1 MTVLGIIFSVFLV
14 LLIIGTVVVII
25 FDDGDSS
32 KKIAWLLIIALLP
45 VVGLLLYFMVGINFR
60 QSWYFKYKHKKF
72 IEVFG
77 ERADKR
83 VFRLLFGHEKDSQV
97 RKEYRPL
104 TRLLASDG
112 STCVTDGNG
121 LEIITSG
128 HRKFELLMEDL
139 RNAKDHIHMEY
150 FYFRQDKGSQQIKEM
165 LMQKAREG
173 VKVRFIHENIA
184 NIAILPGY
192 YNEMKK
198 AGVQVEKFTK
208 PRWPFVNM
216 VTQLNYRDH
225 RKIVVID
232 GKIGYTGGMNISDDY
247 FVRWRDTHMRIT
259 GNAVAGLQYSF
270 LNTWITAD
278 GEIDNDFSKYFPMC
292 AELPALPSNDSAK
305 GLVNAA
311 APSESLKIAAADKV
325 NVSFP
330 DYDEVEGNGIAEA
343 LAKTPIQ
350 SLDMSFKL
358 KGRNRLIQIVPDEPE
373 SRWPNINM
381 GAVWAVQNA
390 KKYIYIQT
398 PYFVPP
404 EPMLQALQSAALSG
418 VDVRVMVPKKADLS
432 FMGPANRSYFTECL
446 EAGIRIYER
455 SGRFIHSKTFVSD
468 DYLSEIGS
476 ANMDFRSFN
485 IDYELN
491 AYIYDI
497 TAAKVNKAIFMK
509 DMEASHEVT
518 LEDWTA
524 RPWYQ
529 KFLQK
534 VIRLF
539 APLL

>member
-72 IEVFG
+72 IEVFD

-198 AGVQVEKFTK
+198 AGDQVEKFTK

-305 GLVNAA
+305 SLANAA
-311 APSESLKIAAADKV
+311 APSESLKVAAADKV
-325 NVSFP
+325 NVSVP